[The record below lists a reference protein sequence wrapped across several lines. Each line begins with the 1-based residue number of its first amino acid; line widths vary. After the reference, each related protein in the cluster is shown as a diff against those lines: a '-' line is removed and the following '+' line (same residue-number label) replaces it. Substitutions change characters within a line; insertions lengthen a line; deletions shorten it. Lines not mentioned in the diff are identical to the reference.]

1 MNIFIGSFGDPE
13 AKSFGGSAA
22 GAKVQCE
29 IIDALRSSD
38 KDLCALVMPEAPSWP
53 RGDLIECPKDS
64 SGIRFLPIL
73 NISFLKRL
81 SFFVQVFVLVVK
93 YRPASIFFYNSSIIS
108 CFFSLVFKFF
118 GPRRILILQDV
129 FSPKF
134 NGFLSFLNPRLILSC
149 VYIKILPFSF
159 DLYLPITSS
168 CVVDLRLPAQ
178 RCEVFPGAT
187 TSKRL
192 HQCKYFGG
200 ELSNY
205 AVYAGALEE
214 YNGLDLLLESWP
226 LPNESVFELHIF
238 GVGSLE
244 NLAVRMSSINA
255 NVVYHGFKPPSVV
268 DEYLMRSKI
277 NFCFRYSK
285 GLDQRYFFPSK
296 FFDLILL
303 PGFLICN
310 KFDAIPDDLFGYVLF
325 VDEDMSNIR
334 NLLLSCSDRNRN
346 LGTLFEHVLANYTWQ
361 GFLASYCKRNFL

>member
-1 MNIFIGSFGDPE
+1 MNIFIGAFSDPE

-38 KDLCALVMPEAPSWP
+38 KDLCSLVMPEAPSWP

-64 SGIRFLPIL
+64 NGIRFLPIL

-81 SFFVQVFVLVVK
+81 SFFVQVFVLVVR
-93 YRPASIFFYNSSIIS
+93 YRPASIFFYNSSIVS
-108 CFFSLVFKFF
+108 CFFSIAFKFF
-118 GPRRILILQDV
+118 GSRRILILQDV
-129 FSPKF
+129 FPPKF
-134 NGFLSFLNPRLILSC
+134 NGCFSLLNPRLILSY
-149 VYIKILPFSF
+149 VYIKLLPFSF

-168 CVVDLRLPAQ
+168 CVVDLFLPAE
-178 RCEVFPGAT
+178 RCEVFPGAAT
-187 TSKRL
+187 AKRL
-192 HQCKYFGG
+192 HQCEYFGG

-214 YNGLDLLLESWP
+214 YNGLDLLLKSWP
-226 LPNESVFELHIF
+226 SSNEFVFELHIF
-238 GVGSLE
+238 GGGSLAG
-244 NLAVRMSSINA
+244 LAEWMSSVNS
-255 NVVYHGFKPPSVV
+255 NVIYHGFKPPSVV

-303 PGFLICN
+303 PGFLMCN
-310 KFDAIPDDLFGYVLF
+310 RFDGIPEDLFDYVLF
-325 VDEDMSNIR
+325 VDEDFSNIR
-334 NLLLSCSDRNRN
+334 GLLLSCSGCSRKA
-346 LGTLFEHVLANYTWQ
+346 GALFEHVSANYTWQ
-361 GFLASYCKRNFL
+361 GFITGYCKRNFL